1 MLIEQPDSG
10 VMFQVILFLFL
21 LLCSGLISASEVA
34 YFSLNIKDIKDLEE
48 SELASSKRALTLKER
63 PRYLLATILISNNFV
78 NIAIVIVAEG
88 ILRVLL
94 GESTLLSMGQ
104 WLHDNLLYNIAAPT
118 TIASAINFLI
128 TVVGVTFILVL
139 FGEAMPKIYATL
151 NKMKM
156 VNLMAAPLSMLMYLL
171 SPISNILVKWSS
183 SMEKSLGVNAA
194 STQTSKEDIDAAID
208 LTVNNDSEAS
218 VQEADILKGIVN
230 FGDTSAKQIMRPRMD
245 IVGLDDDFNF
255 KEVMKVVKD
264 SGYSR
269 LPVFHEELDKI
280 IGILYVKDLLAFTE
294 APETFDWKKLIR
306 NEVLYVPESKKIDEL
321 LREFQSKRMHMAV
334 VVDEYGGT
342 AGIATLEDIMEEVVG
357 DIKDE
362 FDQEE
367 EVDYI
372 QIAPNHYIFEAKTL
386 LNDVSGHRSEYGYF

>member
-264 SGYSR
+264 SG
-269 LPVFHEELDKI
+269 
-280 IGILYVKDLLAFTE
+280 
-294 APETFDWKKLIR
+294 
-306 NEVLYVPESKKIDEL
+306 
-321 LREFQSKRMHMAV
+321 
-334 VVDEYGGT
+334 
-342 AGIATLEDIMEEVVG
+342 
-357 DIKDE
+357 
-362 FDQEE
+362 
-367 EVDYI
+367 
-372 QIAPNHYIFEAKTL
+372 
-386 LNDVSGHRSEYGYF
+386 